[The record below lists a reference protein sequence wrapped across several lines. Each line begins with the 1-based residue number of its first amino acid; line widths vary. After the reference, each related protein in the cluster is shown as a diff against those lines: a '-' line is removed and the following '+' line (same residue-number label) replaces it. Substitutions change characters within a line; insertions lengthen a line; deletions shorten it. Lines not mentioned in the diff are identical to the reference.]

1 MVLEENIQE
10 AALGDYKGLQA
21 LAKRKTGEEKN
32 VMMRAADMMRKGQI
46 KDLNMF
52 MKAMDQSTHK
62 AMMPYVDKK
71 HYKALHEDLDEAKMN
86 CGCGKNPCETYG
98 NKEINE
104 ANPTGLKIYHKDKS
118 GKEGHA
124 IVFTA
129 RDAQRRHNEIK
140 KAGHTATHHSLMYG
154 TKEGPRKPIKED
166 LDLDF
171 LDEKKLTPAELKKR
185 EEIAKSIE
193 RDNPDMP
200 MDKKMAIAT
209 ATAKKVAEET
219 EVIIEGGHEDVTSAK
234 NQVKIAMAAL
244 QKMNG
249 ELDKLGEE
257 DELPTWWTN
266 KVAIAVDKL
275 DGMADYL
282 DTQVEA
288 CWDGYKQEGMKKKGD
303 KVVPNCVP
311 EETTEAVGTAAKYAD
326 RSGFIGGKFKSHDR
340 AMELPRKKLDK
351 YRDKQRAKKDAAHK
365 AQDSS
370 MAKRGYAQNVVD
382 RDKAQRKAAKKGLG
396 HQSISYQQGN
406 SMRRGKLPEAF
417 GRDALQK
424 KYEKITKDKTGETVQ
439 QRQDWYK
446 KNAEA
451 VKKRMQQSEE
461 HSINEVRGGA
471 DEPDKHIVMQLRKAQ
486 DVDGNHPVT
495 FRGGKQAKVARKHID
510 KILKAH
516 DHPTTKPVQKRQIRV
531 AISKSPQHLAK
542 FANRLK
548 EQYTI
553 DELFMNEEMDD
564 DGREVIHTR
573 KADFKLTKVRQPD
586 GRMAYRKVKKEVEIE
601 K

>member
-1 MVLEENIQE
+1 MSYKSLESIIKSVVLEENIQE

-249 ELDKLGEE
+249 ELDKLDEE

-288 CWDGYKQEGMKKKGD
+288 C
-303 KVVPNCVP
+303 
-311 EETTEAVGTAAKYAD
+311 
-326 RSGFIGGKFKSHDR
+326 
-340 AMELPRKKLDK
+340 
-351 YRDKQRAKKDAAHK
+351 
-365 AQDSS
+365 
-370 MAKRGYAQNVVD
+370 
-382 RDKAQRKAAKKGLG
+382 
-396 HQSISYQQGN
+396 QQGN

-531 AISKSPQHLAK
+531 TISKSPQHLAK

-586 GRMAYRKVKKEVEIE
+586 GRMAYRKVRKEVEIE

>member
-1 MVLEENIQE
+1 MSYKSLESTIKSVVLEENVQE

-32 VMMRAADMMRKGQI
+32 VMMRAADMMRKGQT

-71 HYKALHEDLDEAKMN
+71 HYKALHEDIEDL
-86 CGCGKNPCETYG
+86 
-98 NKEINE
+98 NE
-104 ANPTGLKIYHKDKS
+104 AEPTGLKIYHKDKS

-154 TKEGPRKPIKED
+154 TKEGPKKPIKEE

-209 ATAKKVAEET
+209 ATAKRVAEEAET
-219 EVIIEGGHEDVTSAK
+219 IVEGGHEDVTSAK

-249 ELDKLGEE
+249 ELNKLGEE

-326 RSGFIGGKFKSHDR
+326 RSGFMGGKFKSHDR

-351 YRDKQRAKKDAAHK
+351 YRDKQQAKKDAAHK
-365 AQDSS
+365 AQDPS
-370 MAKRGYAQNVVD
+370 MAKRGYAQSIVD

-439 QRQDWYK
+439 QRQDWYRK
-446 KNAEA
+446 HIEDT
-451 VKKRMQQSEE
+451 KKRMQQNNEST
-461 HSINEVRGGA
+461 IAEVRGGA

-486 DVDGNHPVT
+486 DVDGNHPIT
-495 FRGGKQAKVARKHID
+495 FRGGKKAKVAKKHID
-510 KILKAH
+510 SILKAH

-531 AISKSPQHLAK
+531 AISKSPQHLAN
-542 FANRLK
+542 FASKLK
-548 EQYTI
+548 EDYD
-553 DELFMNEEMDD
+553 DET
-564 DGREVIHTR
+564 GREKIHTK
-573 KADFKLTKVRQPD
+573 KADFKLTKVRLPD
-586 GRMAYRKVKKEVEIE
+586 GRMAYRKVKKEVDIE

>member
-1 MVLEENIQE
+1 MSYKSLESTIKNVVFEENVQE

-32 VMMRAADMMRKGQI
+32 VMMRAADMMRKGQT

-71 HYKALHEDLDEAKMN
+71 HYKALHEDIEDL
-86 CGCGKNPCETYG
+86 
-98 NKEINE
+98 NE
-104 ANPTGLKIYHKDKS
+104 AEPTGLKIYHKDKS

-154 TKEGPRKPIKED
+154 TKEGPKKPIKEE

-209 ATAKKVAEET
+209 ATAKKVAEEAET
-219 EVIIEGGHEDVTSAK
+219 IVEGGHEDVTSAK

-326 RSGFIGGKFKSHDR
+326 RSGFMGGKFKSHDR

-351 YRDKQRAKKDAAHK
+351 YRDKQQAKKDAAHK
-365 AQDSS
+365 AQDPS
-370 MAKRGYAQNVVD
+370 MAKRGYAQSIVD

-439 QRQDWYK
+439 QRQDWYRK
-446 KNAEA
+446 HIEDT
-451 VKKRMQQSEE
+451 KKRMQQNNEST
-461 HSINEVRGGA
+461 IAEVRGGA

-486 DVDGNHPVT
+486 DVDGNHPIT
-495 FRGGKQAKVARKHID
+495 FRGGKKAKVAKKHID
-510 KILKAH
+510 SILKAH

-531 AISKSPQHLAK
+531 AISKSPQHLAN
-542 FANRLK
+542 FASKLK
-548 EQYTI
+548 ENY
-553 DELFMNEEMDD
+553 DNET
-564 DGREVIHTR
+564 GREKIHTK
-573 KADFKLTKVRQPD
+573 KADFKLTKVRLPD
-586 GRMAYRKVKKEVEIE
+586 GRMAYRKVKKEVDIE

>member
-1 MVLEENIQE
+1 MSYKSLESIIKSVVLEESIQE

-32 VMMRAADMMRKGQI
+32 VLMRAADMMRRGQT

-71 HYKALHEDLDEAKMN
+71 HYKALHEDIEDL
-86 CGCGKNPCETYG
+86 
-98 NKEINE
+98 NE
-104 ANPTGLKIYHKDKS
+104 AEPTGLKIYHKDKS

-140 KAGHTATHHSLMYG
+140 KAGHTATHHALMYG
-154 TKEGPRKPIKED
+154 TKEGPKKPIKEE
-166 LDLDF
+166 LDLNF

-209 ATAKKVAEET
+209 ATAKRVAEET
-219 EVIIEGGHEDVTSAK
+219 EVIVEGGHEDVMSAK

-326 RSGFIGGKFKSHDR
+326 RSGFMGGKFKSHDR
-340 AMELPRKKLDK
+340 AMELPRKKLDR
-351 YRDKQRAKKDAAHK
+351 YRDKQQAKRDAAHK
-365 AQDSS
+365 AQDPS

-382 RDKAQRKAAKKGLG
+382 RDKAQKKATKKGLG
-396 HQSISYQQGN
+396 HQSISWQQGN
-406 SMRRGKLPEAF
+406 SVKRSKLPEAF

-439 QRQDWYK
+439 QRQDWYR
-446 KNAEA
+446 KNIEDT
-451 VKKRMQQSEE
+451 KKRMQQNNESN
-461 HSINEVRGGA
+461 IAEVRGGA

-486 DVDGNHPVT
+486 DVDGNHPIT
-495 FRGGKQAKVARKHID
+495 FRGGKKAKVAKKHID
-510 KILKAH
+510 SILKAH
-516 DHPTTKPVQKRQIRV
+516 DHPTTKPVQKRQIRI
-531 AISKSPQHLAK
+531 AISKSPQHLAN
-542 FANRLK
+542 FASKLK
-548 EQYTI
+548 EDFDKET
-553 DELFMNEEMDD
+553 
-564 DGREVIHTR
+564 GREKIHTK
-573 KADFKLTKVRQPD
+573 KADYKLSKVRLPN
-586 GRMAYRKVKKEVEIE
+586 GKMVYRKVKKEVDIE

>member
-1 MVLEENIQE
+1 MSYKSLESIIKSVVLEENIQE
-10 AALGDYKGLQA
+10 AALGNYKGLQA

-118 GKEGHA
+118 GKEGQT

-154 TKEGPRKPIKED
+154 TKEGPRKPIKEE
-166 LDLDF
+166 LNLDF

-219 EVIIEGGHEDVTSAK
+219 EVIVEGGHEDVTSAK

-249 ELDKLGEE
+249 ELDKLDEE

-326 RSGFIGGKFKSHDR
+326 RSGFMGGKFKSHDR

-351 YRDKQRAKKDAAHK
+351 YRDKQQAKKDAAHK

-382 RDKAQRKAAKKGLG
+382 RDKAQKKATKKGLG
-396 HQSISYQQGN
+396 HQSISWQQGN
-406 SMRRGKLPEAF
+406 SVKRSKLPEALV
-417 GRDALQK
+417 A
-424 KYEKITKDKTGETVQ
+424 
-439 QRQDWYK
+439 
-446 KNAEA
+446 
-451 VKKRMQQSEE
+451 
-461 HSINEVRGGA
+461 EVRGGA

-486 DVDGNHPVT
+486 DVDGNHHIT
-495 FRGGKQAKVARKHID
+495 FRGGKKAKVAKKHID
-510 KILKAH
+510 SILKAH
-516 DHPTTKPVQKRQIRV
+516 DHPTTKPMQKRQIRV
-531 AISKSPQHLAK
+531 AISKSPQHLAS
-542 FANRLK
+542 FASKLK
-548 EQYTI
+548 EDFDKETGH
-553 DELFMNEEMDD
+553 EK
-564 DGREVIHTR
+564 IHTK
-573 KADFKLTKVRQPD
+573 KADYKLSKVRLPD
-586 GRMAYRKVKKEVEIE
+586 GKLVYRKVRKDVDIE